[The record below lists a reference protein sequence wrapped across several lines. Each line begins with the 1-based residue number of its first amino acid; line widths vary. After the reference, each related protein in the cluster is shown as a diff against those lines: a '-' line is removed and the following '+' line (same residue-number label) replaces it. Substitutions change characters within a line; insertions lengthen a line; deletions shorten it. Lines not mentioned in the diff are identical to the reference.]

1 MYEGQVE
8 GDLPHGEG
16 AYTFANGTVYVG
28 QFHQGHMH
36 GEGKF
41 EFPETASYD
50 HDEYFPPGMSQP
62 DKLRIPAG
70 ALEALLLNGKFY
82 RPSLVVPEEP
92 PAGEEGAGEE
102 GGAQSKPGTAESAG
116 GGDAESAG
124 PPREQKAGE
133 DALDATAATTES
145 ERGAADGADA
155 GEKAAPLATAE
166 AAAAPADDA
175 PAPAPA

>member
-1 MYEGQVE
+1 VYEGQVE

-92 PAGEEGAGEE
+92 PAGEEGASEEGAGEE

-116 GGDAESAG
+116 GGDA
-124 PPREQKAGE
+124 GE
-133 DALDATAATTES
+133 DALNATAATTES
-145 ERGAADGADA
+145 ERGAADGANA
-155 GEKAAPLATAE
+155 GEKAPAPAE
-166 AAAAPADDA
+166 AAAAPAEEA
-175 PAPAPA
+175 PAPA